1 MHFHCPEI
9 MWCFFSPLC
18 VCVCELMCML
28 FKQASNTTK
37 NWFTSLCWIGKMDGR
52 SVSWWF
58 LLSDFF
64 MRVFHSEREKSL
76 FGVTITQLINLHV
89 FHLFKKK
96 KKTNSHRHIYEFMIC
111 KHNLFHCL
119 CLCDTFHVAC
129 LNWNCNEM
137 HLCRKKCKIA
147 LYDIC
152 YIYVK
157 MYSHTIFRLI
167 SYANM
172 IVYDSTLVNKHTEA
186 VRLISHQMHMATS
199 CHILSWPFWNCGIQ
213 LKSNACALNPR
224 KRRTHNAIFQRNSFM
239 VIDHSGT

>member
-76 FGVTITQLINLHV
+76 FGVTITQLMNLHV

-96 KKTNSHRHIYEFMIC
+96 KKQIHT
-111 KHNLFHCL
+111 
-119 CLCDTFHVAC
+119 DTFISLWFVSIISFTVCVYVIHSTWHVSTEIA
-129 LNWNCNEM
+129 M
-137 HLCRKKCKIA
+137 KC
-147 LYDIC
+147 
-152 YIYVK
+152 IYAERNAKLHFMTFVIYMWK
-157 MYSHTIFRLI
+157 CTHTQF
-167 SYANM
+167 S
-172 IVYDSTLVNKHTEA
+172 D
-186 VRLISHQMHMATS
+186 
-199 CHILSWPFWNCGIQ
+199 
-213 LKSNACALNPR
+213 
-224 KRRTHNAIFQRNSFM
+224 
-239 VIDHSGT
+239 